1 MVSELLLKITLF
13 WEETNPRRDH
23 ISELWT
29 NYHLKMY
36 RLYIFIQLQVAL
48 KIINKS
54 ALSQNDVDKINR
66 EVKIMKVICYTLCK
80 QYALFQFDVD

>member
-1 MVSELLLKITLF
+1 
-13 WEETNPRRDH
+13 
-23 ISELWT
+23 
-29 NYHLKMY
+29 MY
-36 RLYIFIQLQVAL
+36 RLNIFIQLQVAL

-66 EVKIMKVICYTLCK
+66 EVKIMKVICYALCK